1 MHYLISY
8 QQESLSFSIWMRFC
22 IIGNNVNISQVFQ
35 LLVYAL
41 LGKKV
46 AQEIRRKLIDFF
58 WLQEGSKI
66 TQLIRKLI
74 SVPMLFKSV
83 FKRN

>member
-1 MHYLISY
+1 MYYLISY
-8 QQESLSFSIWMRFC
+8 QQENLSFSIWMRFC
-22 IIGNNVNISQVFQ
+22 IIRNNVNISQVFQ

-46 AQEIRRKLIDFF
+46 TQEIRRKLIDIF

-66 TQLIRKLI
+66 TQFIQKLI
-74 SVPMLFKSV
+74 SVPMLFESV